1 MDVEY
6 KKDVEIFVV
15 LFCMVKA
22 IKQTV
27 RKTKNKELN
36 GNGKRQILF

>member
-1 MDVEY
+1 MDDEC
-6 KKDVEIFVV
+6 KKDVKICVA